1 MDRLW
6 SPWRLE
12 YVTSSK
18 PATECVFCQA
28 PRSLERRPPAPDSL
42 IVYERDLCYVI
53 LNLYPYNNG
62 HLMIVPY
69 RHTPSL
75 GSLTTE
81 EVHEVADLLQ
91 LSEKALLEA
100 YRPHG
105 INVGVNLGTPAGA
118 GVLEHVHMH
127 LVPRWNGDT
136 NFMTVVGETRVLP
149 EDLGQS
155 AARLRPIFHKLG
167 NSR

>member
-12 YVTSSK
+12 YVTGNK
-18 PATECVFCQA
+18 PDTGCVFCNA
-28 PRSLERRPPAPDSL
+28 PRPPHPDSL
-42 IVYERDLCYVI
+42 IVFEGKTAYVI

-62 HLMIVPY
+62 HVMVVPY

-75 GSLTTE
+75 ASLTRE
-81 EVHEVADLLQ
+81 EAHELADLMQ
-91 LSEKALLEA
+91 LSEAALTEA
-100 YRPHG
+100 YQPHG
-105 INVGVNLGTPAGA
+105 LNVGVNLGTPAGA

-136 NFMTVVGETRVLP
+136 NFMTIVGETRVLP
-149 EDLGQS
+149 EELGKA
-155 AARLRPIFHKLG
+155 AARLKPIFEKLG
-167 NSR
+167 R